1 MKPKELLIM
10 LILSALWGASFLFI
24 KISAPEFGAVLTAN
38 IRVFIAF
45 LTLGLICLINK
56 TSLDFFKYW
65 KRYMLIGALNAAIP
79 FVLISTAEI
88 HIAASLAA
96 ILNATT
102 PAFTAIVALIWNK
115 EKVGLFKAIGI
126 SLGLIGVIVLV
137 GLNGINNSAIYI
149 YAPLSLL
156 AALSYGLA
164 GVYSSKAFKSLNPL
178 NLAFGQQ
185 LSASI
190 LLLPISF
197 FSLPKK
203 APSYIAIVSLILL
216 AVFCTAIAY
225 IFYFYLVKHIGAVKT
240 STVTFLVPVFGTL
253 WSFLFLSEAITLQN
267 IIGLSII
274 ISSILLINRKNYV
287 NNDLETSNRKII

>member
-1 MKPKELLIM
+1 MKPKELIVM

-45 LTLGLICLINK
+45 LTLAIICFLNK
-56 TSLDFFKYW
+56 TSLDFLRHW
-65 KRYMLIGALNAAIP
+65 KSYMLIGALNAAIP
-79 FVLISTAEI
+79 FVLISTAEL
-88 HIAASLAA
+88 HIDASLAS

-102 PAFTAIVALIWNK
+102 PSFTALVALFWNK
-115 EKVGLFKAIGI
+115 EKISFSKFCGLL
-126 SLGLIGVIVLV
+126 LGLIGVIVLV
-137 GLNGINNSAIYI
+137 GINGIGKPAVYI

-164 GVYSSKAFKSLNPL
+164 GVYSSKTFKNLNPY

-190 LLLPISF
+190 LLLPISLF
-197 FSLPKK
+197 NLPSKSPSSK
-203 APSYIAIVSLILL
+203 ATICLVLL

-225 IFYFYLVKHIGAVKT
+225 LFYFYLVKKVGAVKS
-240 STVTFLVPVFGTL
+240 STVTFLVHVFGTL
-253 WSFLFLSEAITLQN
+253 WSFLFLKENITLQN
-267 IIGLSII
+267 LLGLAII
-274 ISSILLINRKNYV
+274 ISSIFLINSK
-287 NNDLETSNRKII
+287 KIKPSIGI